1 MDRYFVTHYF
11 WLNGD
16 IYLPAETNAR
26 YRRLAMLD
34 FGGFHNRIRPPF
46 SQPCLILIH
55 IDTYWYILIHIDTL
69 WRSKMASWKIPIDI
83 PMKPSFMLGISSH
96 VWWQFWG
103 EVWGSGQ
110 VAAAALMPSLVL
122 RPWVPRNGWGV
133 GHCSVNARKAK
144 TTPKSYQWL
153 SIIFSK
159 DLAM

>member
-55 IDTYWYILIHIDTL
+55 IDTGDQRWLAGKSPLIFP
-69 WRSKMASWKIPIDI
+69 WKIPIDMVN
-83 PMKPSFMLGISSH
+83 PHWYSH
-96 VWWQFWG
+96 GNGKSPLIF
-103 EVWGSGQ
+103 
-110 VAAAALMPSLVL
+110 
-122 RPWVPRNGWGV
+122 PWNPHWYPIYV
-133 GHCSVNARKAK
+133 GDF
-144 TTPKSYQWL
+144 Q
-153 SIIFSK
+153 
-159 DLAM
+159 LAMDDSLEAKFEDLVKWQQRHLCPPLSLGRGIRGSHGTAEV